1 MSLPK
6 WTDERTS
13 KLMAFV
19 GNERPVSQDTVADAA
34 ESLETTNRSIA
45 SKLRKLGVEVES
57 ASAATAKAYSDEQ
70 EYALRALI
78 EQNSGQF
85 TYGELAAQFEGGA
98 FSSKSIQGKVL
109 SMELT
114 DHIRP
119 TPKTDTVRSF
129 TEAEEVQFISLAG
142 AGKSLEDI
150 ATALGKTVN
159 QVRGKALS
167 LLRSEAISAIPHQA
181 NKAAPKVDALKALG
195 DVSKMTVAE
204 IAQAIEKTDRG
215 VKAMLTKRGIKVA
228 DHDGAARKEKAA
240 S

>member
-13 KLMAFV
+13 KLLAFV
-19 GNERPVSQDTVADAA
+19 GNESPVSQATVADAA
-34 ESLETTNRSIA
+34 ESLETTNRSVA

-57 ASAATAKAYSDEQ
+57 ASTATAKAYSDEQ
-70 EYALRALI
+70 EYALRALV

-85 TYGELAAQFEGGA
+85 TYGELAAQFEDGA
-98 FSSKSIQGKVL
+98 FSPKSIQGKVL

-119 TPKTDTVRSF
+119 TPKTDAVRSF
-129 TEAEEVQFISLAG
+129 SESEEVEFISLAG
-142 AGKSLEDI
+142 KGKSLEDI

-167 LLRSEAISAIPHQA
+167 LLRSEAIAAIPHQA
-181 NKAAPKVDALKALG
+181 NKAAPKVDALEALG

-215 VKAMLTKRGIKVA
+215 VKTMLTKRGIKVA
-228 DHDGAARKEKAA
+228 DYDGAARKEKAA